1 MSNNTTISDEEVIVF
16 DESERENK
24 KPEANTN
31 EKDDDKRIYTGEI
44 VSYNV
49 QRQFGFI
56 KASSK
61 NCNGNKDVFFHKTDI
76 INYRNLGKINV
87 EDTCKFQIKNEQ
99 KGKKAINIKLF
110 KEHVKKQSNK
120 KTNQSNN
127 RQQSINNQSKL
138 FQDSLLKLFINASK
152 NF

>member
-16 DESERENK
+16 DELERENK

-31 EKDDDKRIYTGEI
+31 QKAYDTRIYSGQI

-61 NCNGNKDVFFHKTDI
+61 NCNGNKDVFFHETDI
-76 INYRNLGKINV
+76 INYRNLRKINV

-99 KGKKAINIKLF
+99 KGKKLLISNYSKTICKSKVSKKQIKLTIDNNLLIINQNYF
-110 KEHVKKQSNK
+110 K
-120 KTNQSNN
+120 T
-127 RQQSINNQSKL
+127 L
-138 FQDSLLKLFINASK
+138 Y
-152 NF
+152 

>member
-31 EKDDDKRIYTGEI
+31 EKADVNRLYSGQI

-49 QRQFGFI
+49 QRQFDFI
-56 KASSK
+56 KGPS
-61 NCNGNKDVFFHKTDI
+61 
-76 INYRNLGKINV
+76 
-87 EDTCKFQIKNEQ
+87 E
-99 KGKKAINIKLF
+99 
-110 KEHVKKQSNK
+110 KQSIK
-120 KTNQSNN
+120 KTNQTDN

-138 FQDSLLKLFINASK
+138 FQDTL
-152 NF
+152 